1 MMRMIQSM
9 KAIIN
14 LMLIIDQDDDD
25 DEGRKSSIP
34 SVCLQKR
41 VRRLI
46 SVVCGPPTCQHL
58 AALFAP
64 TKDFF
69 AHEEFALVFN

>member
-1 MMRMIQSM
+1 MSMMMRMIQSM

-41 VRRLI
+41 VRRLSGVWTTDLSTSRRLI
-46 SVVCGPPTCQHL
+46 R
-58 AALFAP
+58 A
-64 TKDFF
+64 
-69 AHEEFALVFN
+69 N

>member
-1 MMRMIQSM
+1 MMSVMTRMIKSM

-14 LMLIIDQDDDD
+14 LMMIIDQDDDDD

-41 VRRLI
+41 VRPISGAWTTDLSTSRRLI
-46 SVVCGPPTCQHL
+46 R
-58 AALFAP
+58 A
-64 TKDFF
+64 K
-69 AHEEFALVFN
+69 